1 MASVQVLLRE
11 DIDHLGR
18 RGEIVRV
25 RAGYARNFLLPRGL
39 AMIATPGNM
48 KAVEQERA
56 ALARREV
63 KERTVAQSLAEKLA
77 GVSLEFERK
86 ASEQGVFYGS
96 VTVHDIAQ
104 ALAERGFDVERRHI
118 RLDAP
123 IKQPGHYTA
132 SVKLYRDV
140 HVEIP
145 LTVKAEGA
153 VDESEPA
160 LKESAGTDQP
170 PPTETAADT

>member
-11 DIDHLGR
+11 DVEHLGR

-25 RAGYARNFLLPRGL
+25 KAGYARNFLLPRGL

-48 KAVEQERA
+48 KAIEQERA
-56 ALARREV
+56 LLARREA
-63 KERTVAQSLAEKLA
+63 KERIAAQSLAEKLA
-77 GVSLEFERK
+77 GISLEFERK

-96 VTVHDIAQ
+96 VTAHDVAQ
-104 ALAERGFDVERRHI
+104 ALAERGFEVERRHI
-118 RLDAP
+118 RLDAL
-123 IKQPGHYTA
+123 IKQPGHYTV

-140 HVEIP
+140 HVQLP

-160 LKESAGTDQP
+160 AMDSATTEEAP
-170 PPTETAADT
+170 PAETATDT